1 MRQIYMVGMSHKV
14 AEIAVREKF
23 YISMDVKTEALQ
35 HSAFDE
41 LLILAT
47 CNRTEV
53 YVASDRALETA
64 DLVRYVCDLV
74 HQDYDSYSKY
84 FYTKEGEDVA
94 RHVMNVCAGLDS
106 VAMGEDQILHQIG
119 RAYDTAHQLGATG
132 NSLNKLFQSAIHTTK
147 RIKTETNLSKLSCNI
162 PFLAMKQVMKTFD
175 DLENRTVYIVGL
187 GEMGTLMLKYVQ
199 ENTTKIF
206 ASSRT
211 FANAEK
217 YADVLTPVPFENRYE
232 VVGKSDVVVLC
243 SACQEPIL
251 TRVEF
256 ETAIQSK
263 ASPQNVIAS
272 AARQSNSDN
281 GLALDAPH
289 TQEINEFPSQNVI
302 ASVARQSNEALPQK
316 STHLIIDLGSPRNA
330 EASVGEIPGVEYVCV
345 DDLEK
350 IVSENRRL
358 RMIELSAAQK
368 ILQEGIEE
376 FLQWYRMDDIAKD
389 IHSHAEKLVQTATED
404 AEKLVRSLPDL
415 NEDTKDKIR
424 MMYVRF
430 AKKVANYYL
439 YKVKE
444 ENEPSDVQVFL
455 KCLQP
460 ERHCEAVA
468 RKNPES
474 KDSFPERHCE
484 GSVAAKSESNPE
496 RHCEGSV
503 AAKSESNPERHCEA
517 SGRGNL
523 KENSSDGI

>member
-251 TRVEF
+251 TRAEF
-256 ETAIQSK
+256 ESAIQFK
-263 ASPQNVIAS
+263 TSPRNVIAS

-289 TQEINEFPSQNVI
+289 TQEIK
-302 ASVARQSNEALPQK
+302 ATR
-316 STHLIIDLGSPRNA
+316 LIIDLGSPRNA
-330 EASVGEIPGVEYVCV
+330 EASIGEIPGVEYVCV

-358 RMIELSAAQK
+358 RMIELTAAQK

-415 NEDTKDKIR
+415 NEDAKNKIR

-484 GSVAAKSESNPE
+484 
-496 RHCEGSV
+496 
-503 AAKSESNPERHCEA
+503 A

>member
-53 YVASDRALETA
+53 YVASDRALKTA

-251 TRVEF
+251 TRAEF
-256 ETAIQSK
+256 ESAIQFKTS
-263 ASPQNVIAS
+263 SQNVIAS
-272 AARQSNSDN
+272 AAQQSNIDD

-289 TQEINEFPSQNVI
+289 TQEIK
-302 ASVARQSNEALPQK
+302 ATR
-316 STHLIIDLGSPRNA
+316 LIIDLGSPRNA
-330 EASVGEIPGVEYVCV
+330 EASIGEIPGVEYVCV

-415 NEDTKDKIR
+415 NEDAKDKIR

-468 RKNPES
+468 CKNTES

-484 GSVAAKSESNPE
+484 AVARKNPE
-496 RHCEGSV
+496 S
-503 AAKSESNPERHCEA
+503 KDSFLERHCEA

-523 KENSSDGI
+523 KENSVDGI